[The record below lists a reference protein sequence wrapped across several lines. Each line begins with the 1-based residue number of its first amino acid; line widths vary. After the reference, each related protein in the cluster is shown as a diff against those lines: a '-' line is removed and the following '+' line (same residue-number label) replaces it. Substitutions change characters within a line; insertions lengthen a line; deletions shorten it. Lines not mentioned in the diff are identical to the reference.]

1 MAARHYTKKTF
12 LVCTLI
18 ATFLQWIIYQL
29 LVRAKLGLPAECFSL
44 AQVCVIL
51 VVSPYL
57 AACAARFGYRAVSSI
72 QLLALSPNSA
82 KHRLLKTLI
91 ISQLPILGWALLSTG
106 FILVTADMSFVQA
119 LKMLAVLAIYS
130 FSAGAVGLWGAQV
143 FRDILFGAEL
153 AYILWCFL
161 VGSMFLLTPLERH
174 IDNIQPL
181 VPIVL
186 HANPLI
192 AVCSIFEG
200 WNIFR
205 TPLLYELTL
214 IPSYD
219 FTYPAWYVIGF
230 LQLLIGGSCLLGT
243 ARISSSLSTLTL
255 NL

>member
-1 MAARHYTKKTF
+1 MATKPYNKKIF
-12 LVCTLI
+12 LICILI
-18 ATFLQWIIYQL
+18 ATFLQWIIYEL

-44 AQVCVIL
+44 AQVCVVL
-51 VVSPYL
+51 VVAPYL
-57 AACAARFGYRAVSSI
+57 AAYAARSGDTTVPST
-72 QLLALSPNSA
+72 QLLALSPNSERL
-82 KHRLLKTLI
+82 RLLKTLV
-91 ISQLPILGWALLSTG
+91 ISQLPILGWAFLSIG
-106 FILVTADMSFVQA
+106 FILITADMSFVQA
-119 LKMLAVLAIYS
+119 LKMLGVLTIYS

-143 FRDILFGAEL
+143 FRDRLFAAEF
-153 AYILWCFL
+153 AYILWGFL
-161 VGSMFLLTPLERH
+161 VGSMFLLTPVERH
-174 IDNIQPL
+174 IDNVQPL

-230 LQLLIGGSCLLGT
+230 GQLLIGGGCLLG
-243 ARISSSLSTLTL
+243 ASRISRSLSTLKL
-255 NL
+255 CL